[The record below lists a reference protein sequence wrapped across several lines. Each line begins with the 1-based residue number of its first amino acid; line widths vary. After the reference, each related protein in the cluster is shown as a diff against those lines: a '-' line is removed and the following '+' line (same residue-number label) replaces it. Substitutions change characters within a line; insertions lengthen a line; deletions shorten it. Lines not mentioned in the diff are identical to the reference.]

1 MISLKL
7 ETREREN
14 EEEEKEERRR
24 GKKINME
31 NETKLNRGEKWY
43 KKRL

>member
-7 ETREREN
+7 ETRERG
-14 EEEEKEERRR
+14 KRRR
-24 GKKINME
+24 GKKINMK